1 MPPKPQP
8 PQPVVRIAPV
18 GELNVYQ
25 VTESELDELA
35 KGGTSSLWLNFAL
48 ALLPT
53 GVGIVVTMRSS
64 QLSDT
69 NFVLFTCVAVILF
82 VIGAICF
89 VVWVVGYKSS
99 RKLVEQIKRRMPP
112 PAQQIQTPS
121 PTPTP

>member
-1 MPPKPQP
+1 MPAKPQS
-8 PQPVVRIAPV
+8 PQPVVRVAPV
-18 GELNVYQ
+18 GDLNVYQ
-25 VTESELDELA
+25 VSESELDELA
-35 KGGTSSLWLNFAL
+35 KGGASSLWLNFAL

-82 VIGAICF
+82 VIGAICLA
-89 VVWVVGYKSS
+89 VWLFGYKCS

-112 PAQQIQTPS
+112 PAQQLPAPS
-121 PTPTP
+121 PPAA